1 MQQLPKR
8 HSVVLFLVFV
18 LVVLLLLLALASR
31 PLAALAQ
38 EPRASSASDP
48 AGAIGRNPAAP
59 ARPPRGARA
68 PETAPAAVVLSNGQ
82 RWERFTLRHID
93 VRTLAPLFGAI
104 VLPPENQ
111 VEAASWLAGVP
122 IGTMITYPV
131 ELLAFPLGPGFAE
144 GPPQPVAG
152 PGFNGPG
159 RLLILADPVTNSL
172 IVDP

>member
-1 MQQLPKR
+1 MQQLPNR

-18 LVVLLLLLALASR
+18 LVVLLLLLVLASR

-48 AGAIGRNPAAP
+48 AGAIGRDPAAP

-104 VLPPENQ
+104 VLPTE
-111 VEAASWLAGVP
+111 EESFLARWFGGALDAP
-122 IGTMITYPV
+122 MG
-131 ELLAFPLGPGFAE
+131 GPGGFLAAPPATGFLE
-144 GPPQPVAG
+144 GAPQPVAG

-159 RLLILADPVTNSL
+159 RLLILADPITNSL